1 MMAAHVVPA
10 ALVRPGRPPFVKD
23 AKHPPTCRVCDRP
36 YPAHT
41 GDTCAICR
49 RPVEHHTD
57 AEAMVDEV
65 RAAAEMAAARAAG
78 GATLDDVDRWC
89 LANAERVEARAA

>member
-10 ALVRPGRPPFVKD
+10 ALVVPGRAPHVKD
-23 AKHPPTCRVCDRP
+23 PEHPPTCKVCDRP
-36 YPAHT
+36 HPEHS

-57 AEAMVDEV
+57 AVAMVDEI